1 VKLSQ
6 LFQQVFEHDHDVALS
21 QIKTDCR
28 LVEPGDVFICLT
40 PNAENA
46 KRYSSHAINRGALCV
61 MADPKQALEKQSA
74 IIECPGLI
82 EQAADI
88 ACRLYDD
95 PSQKLKVLGV
105 TGTNGKTSVCHLLAQ
120 ALTHLGKKSA
130 VLGTAGNGIWPDL
143 IESPLTTLGVFELQ
157 AKLAE
162 YVDAGVDYVAMEVSS
177 HGLVQGRVRGVQ
189 FAVGIFTNLS
199 RDHLDFHGTM
209 QAYANAKRSFFDC
222 PMQLAVI
229 NVDDEIGH
237 EWIEAW
243 PKNGPRL
250 LRYGLDREADAKL
263 SLQNLATLPQRFEF
277 EGCTQRFASR
287 TLLIGRF
294 NLYNLLSVITA
305 LVSLGFEGET
315 LSELIPS
322 LKPPLGRMQVFQ
334 VEGKPLAVVDYAH
347 TPEALSSVLT
357 ALREFTQGRLYCVFG
372 CGGDRDAGKR
382 PLMGAIAQKQ
392 ADVVI
397 LTNDNPRG
405 ESPEA
410 IVSDILAGFSGLKP
424 SVMLDRREAIAFAL
438 HEAKAGDIVL
448 IAGKGHE
455 NYQIIGDA
463 RYAFSDAACV
473 SAALEG

>member
-1 VKLSQ
+1 MKLSQ
-6 LFQQVFEHDHDVALS
+6 LFQQVFEQDHDVALS

-46 KRYSSHAINRGALCV
+46 KRYSSHAITRGALCV
-61 MADPKQALEKQSA
+61 IADPKQALEKQAA
-74 IIECPGLI
+74 IIEYPSLI

-88 ACRLYDD
+88 ACRLYDN

-120 ALTHLGKKSA
+120 ALTKLGHKA
-130 VLGTAGNGIWPDL
+130 ALLGTAGNGIWPDL
-143 IESPLTTLGVFELQ
+143 TDSPLTTLGVFELQ

-162 YVDAGVDYVAMEVSS
+162 FVDAGVDYVAMEVSS
-177 HGLVQGRVRGVQ
+177 HGLVQGRVRGVH
-189 FAVGIFTNLS
+189 FALGIFTNLS

-222 PMQLAVI
+222 PMQAALI
-229 NVDDEIGH
+229 NADDEIGR

-243 PKNGPRL
+243 PNNGPKL
-250 LRYGLDREADAKL
+250 LRYALDCEADAKL
-263 SLQNLATLPQRFEF
+263 SLQSQATLPQRFEF
-277 EGCTQRFASR
+277 EGCGQCFTSN

-305 LVSLGFEGET
+305 LVSLGFEGEA
-315 LSELIPS
+315 LGELLPS

-334 VEGKPLAVVDYAH
+334 TEGKPLAVVDYAH
-347 TPEALSSVLT
+347 TPDALASVLS

-382 PLMGAIAQKQ
+382 PLMGAIAQKR

-410 IVSDILAGFSGLKP
+410 IVSDILAGFSELKP
-424 SVMLDRREAIAFAL
+424 RVILDRREAIVDVL
-438 HEAKAGDIVL
+438 REAKAGDIVL

-455 NYQIIGDA
+455 NYQIIGDV
-463 RYAFSDAACV
+463 RHAFSDAACV
-473 SAALEG
+473 NAALEG